1 MPFKSFETNMC
12 PEPLREIF
20 ILIFCQNFMDLD
32 VVACLPFGLWSAHAQ
47 IMDRIRL
54 LLGLLSSALYKHV
67 KKGAYPLDRKLVPF

>member
-20 ILIFCQNFMDLD
+20 ILFFCQNFMDLD
-32 VVACLPFGLWSAHAQ
+32 VVACLPFGLWSAHAHV
-47 IMDRIRL
+47 MDR
-54 LLGLLSSALYKHV
+54 LYKHV